1 MGERSF
7 LAIHQHGGNDC
18 KLTDLTT
25 NNHCNHAAEI
35 SESQRMLEMDEMR
48 IGELQMVGG
57 CLYNIARFLLNK
69 VPGDDWCCEL
79 FFKVN

>member
-1 MGERSF
+1 
-7 LAIHQHGGNDC
+7 
-18 KLTDLTT
+18 
-25 NNHCNHAAEI
+25 
-35 SESQRMLEMDEMR
+35 MLEMDEMR

-79 FFKVN
+79 FFKVNWTEKCDFLIDPFTVFNWDLNNFSYAKDDIPVRLHAW